1 MRATLDILP
10 ISGRVVFGSL
20 DDSGGL
26 TPGAI
31 VGGGGKEVDLA
42 LDPLEGRGVVA
53 RGGNGAMSMIAVGD
67 PGQFTTLPDIYMRKM
82 AVGPRA
88 RGSIDLLRPVGENI
102 EAIAEAFGRRVN
114 DVTTIILD
122 RPRHHDLI
130 EEIRNSGA
138 RIKLIQDGDVTA
150 AISASI
156 RGTNDH
162 LAIGIGGTRQAVLSA
177 AALRCLGGE
186 LQAQF
191 WPTSRREIDELR
203 EAGIED
209 YERVFRTEDLAPGEV
224 IVAATGVSNGDLL
237 RGVRFLAD
245 SARTHSLAHVHPLQ
259 LGAVRR
265 RHPLL
270 RPRAARRSAAP
281 RLLVRRAVTVLGSR
295 VASVKRGKDAGS
307 VRSGGYGR
315 DRGRSSASRE
325 RGPGARRRLPVTSED
340 RSANGSQSRAA

>member
-1 MRATLDILP
+1 MTDTIEEPAAAEGVVGEAAPCLCQSYLRATEHAALNAARWLGRADQEGAEEAAASGMRISLDRLP
-10 ISGRVVFGSL
+10 IRGRVVLGSPEDESL
-20 DDSGGL
+20 A
-26 TPGAI
+26 PGATLGA
-31 VGGGGKEVDLA
+31 GGIDVDLA

-67 PGQFTTLPDIYMRKM
+67 PGQLIELPDMYMRKM

-88 RGSIDLLRPVGENI
+88 RGAIDLQRPVGENI

-130 EEIRNSGA
+130 EEIRAAGA

-150 AISASI
+150 AISAAI

-191 WPTSRREIDELR
+191 WPTSRGEIDELR
-203 EAGIED
+203 QRGIED
-209 YERVFRTEDLAPGEV
+209 YGRVFRTEDLAPGEV
-224 IVAATGVSNGDLL
+224 IVAATGISNGDLL
-237 RGVRFLAD
+237 HGVRFLAD
-245 SARTHSLAHVHPLQ
+245 SARTHSLLMCTRCNW
-259 LGAVRR
+259 VRFVDGI
-265 RHPLL
+265 HFF
-270 RPRAARRSAAP
+270 A
-281 RLLVRRAVTVLGSR
+281 
-295 VASVKRGKDAGS
+295 
-307 VRSGGYGR
+307 
-315 DRGRSSASRE
+315 RE
-325 RGPGARRRLPVTSED
+325 RRGEVRLPGV
-340 RSANGSQSRAA
+340 

>member
-1 MRATLDILP
+1 VSDTLEEEAAEE
-10 ISGRVVFGSL
+10 GRVVEGVPCMCQSYLRATEHAALLSARWLGRADQEGAEEAAATAMRASL
-20 DDSGGL
+20 DLLSIRGRVVLGSEEAGLAPGLIIGSGD
-26 TPGAI
+26 TD
-31 VGGGGKEVDLA
+31 VDLA

-53 RGGNGAMSMIAVGD
+53 RGGNGAMSMIAVAD
-67 PGQFTTLPDIYMRKM
+67 PGQLMSLPDMYMRKM

-88 RGSIDLLRPVGENI
+88 RGAIDLLRPVGENI

-130 EEIRNSGA
+130 EEIRAAGA

-150 AISASI
+150 AISAAI

-162 LAIGIGGTRQAVLSA
+162 LAVGIGGTRQAVLSA

-191 WPTSRREIDELR
+191 WPTTRGEIDELR
-203 EAGIED
+203 ERGIED
-209 YERVFRTEDLAPGEV
+209 YSRVYHTEELAPGDV

-245 SARTHSLAHVHPLQ
+245 SARTHSLLMCTRCNW
-259 LGAVRR
+259 VRFVDGI
-265 RHPLL
+265 HFF
-270 RPRAARRSAAP
+270 A
-281 RLLVRRAVTVLGSR
+281 
-295 VASVKRGKDAGS
+295 
-307 VRSGGYGR
+307 
-315 DRGRSSASRE
+315 RE
-325 RGPGARRRLPVTSED
+325 RREDVRLM
-340 RSANGSQSRAA
+340 GW